1 MEINCFGKTYYM
13 NKKNNRNIA
22 NRIFILFVFLAS
34 TWLFVAAAGFTGA
47 RAGTDIRVGLKAL
60 YSGKSIITIY
70 NTEIKMGYCL
80 NDSYKA
86 DIILKSA
93 GGFSFE
99 PDRSAYYT
107 NADSFASY
115 TDAYNVLKNSG
126 KKGIVCYAGRS
137 KWMVYLK
144 NMEDDKAYAK
154 VSSSHVIKL
163 TFGRQTLLIDGS
175 ISGAYPQFAP
185 SGKETRLSLGSRSYR
200 GRIEIG
206 RYGSEAITAVNI
218 VNIES
223 YLLSVV
229 SCEISSTWHSEVQKA
244 QAIAARSYCLAYT
257 GFSADSNINKGYEI
271 VDTDESQVYAGAEKE
286 TDSSRYAVKTT
297 LKKVLKSG
305 GKVLPAYYFS
315 TSGGATEFS
324 SDIWGGNNS
333 SFIGV
338 FDEYETNPERAPW
351 TIKTTFTEL
360 EQKLN
365 NKGYKVSNITEI
377 YPELLS
383 DSGRV
388 SSVKIRHDGG
398 TLSLK
403 GSIIKSLYNMASTKY
418 KIITADSEDFE
429 VYVKSRDDM
438 EDVSAGELSII
449 SGTGQISEAKKET
462 DQLVVISSD
471 NMTNFPVS
479 RPGANDIWFLG
490 MGSGHGIGMSQSGA
504 YGMAMKGYK
513 FDEILKYYYND
524 IEISFY

>member
-1 MEINCFGKTYYM
+1 MKE
-13 NKKNNRNIA
+13 KN
-22 NRIFILFVFLAS
+22 VFK
-34 TWLFVAAAGFTGA
+34 AAGYIAAFLIVTGLLVLNCGFIRSKA
-47 RAGTDIRVGLKAL
+47 ATDIRVGLKAL

-70 NTEIKMGYCL
+70 NTAIKMGYCIK
-80 NDSYKA
+80 DSYRA

-99 PDRSAYYT
+99 PDRTGYYT
-107 NADSFASY
+107 NGDSYDSYSKAAS
-115 TDAYNVLKNSG
+115 ALKALG
-126 KKGIVCYAGRS
+126 KKGLICYAGRT

-144 NMEDDKAYAK
+144 EMESDPAFTK
-154 VSSSHVIKL
+154 VNSSHVIKIS
-163 TFGRQTLLIDGS
+163 FGKKTLLIDGS
-175 ISGAYPQFAP
+175 VSSAYPQFAP
-185 SGKETRLSLGSRSYR
+185 SGNDTRLSLGSRSYR

-206 RYGSEAITAVNI
+206 RYGSDAITAVNI

-257 GFSADSNINKGYEI
+257 GFKADSDIKKGYEI
-271 VDTDESQVYAGAEKE
+271 VDTDESQVYAGFEKE

-297 LKKVLKSG
+297 LKKVLKSD

-338 FDEYETNPERAPW
+338 FDEYETNPEVAPW
-351 TIKTTFTEL
+351 TIKTTYADL
-360 EQKLN
+360 ESKLK
-365 NKGYKVSNITEI
+365 NKGYKVSNITDI
-377 YPELLS
+377 YPEILS

-388 SSVKIRHDGG
+388 SSVKIKHDGG
-398 TLSLK
+398 TLSVK
-403 GSIIKSLYNMASTKY
+403 GSIIKSLYSMRSTKY
-418 KIITADSEDFE
+418 RIVTSNSDNFDI
-429 VYVKSRDDM
+429 YVKSRDDS
-438 EDVSAGELSII
+438 EEVYSGDISII
-449 SGTGQISEAKKET
+449 SGTGQVNSVKQGT
-462 DQLVVISSD
+462 DQLVVISAD
-471 NMTNFPVS
+471 NMTNFPIS
-479 RPGANDIWFLG
+479 RPGADEIWFLG

-513 FDEILKYYYND
+513 YDEILKYYYNN
-524 IEISFY
+524 IEIASY